1 MNNTNCSDDNIHV
14 LFHLYC
20 FKHRYFMVWLV
31 KEIDGKFHCRIWKIC
46 WSLRHLWLIWKISL
60 TGINLATQQIQPL
73 QGCQRWPQIGSYW
86 SQIGQIWDFFFQNI
100 LNLIWKSPRFVP
112 FGANPEIQKPVVYFS
127 PPLRSC
133 NMIVSI
139 SYWRHLLINSKLM
152 IDVIRL
158 TSITSSKR

>member
-60 TGINLATQQIQPL
+60 TGINLAIQQIQPL
-73 QGCQRWPQIGSYW
+73 QGCQRLPQIGSYW
-86 SQIGQIWDFFFQNI
+86 SQIGQIWDFFSEYTESDLKKSQI
-100 LNLIWKSPRFVP
+100 CPIWGQPW
-112 FGANPEIQKPVVYFS
+112 NPKTSGVFFS
-127 PPLRSC
+127 AIAQLQHDSF
-133 NMIVSI
+133 
-139 SYWRHLLINSKLM
+139 HLLLTPL
-152 IDVIRL
+152 ID
-158 TSITSSKR
+158 K